1 MSDRLDKA
9 QRAFADAVEADH
21 ESAGVPE
28 LERKVFKLLDISRTQ
43 AAIAGAEALE
53 ELVRWCK
60 LTATGQ
66 DDERK
71 QTGYIARSAERD
83 GRTWYGD

>member
-1 MSDRLDKA
+1 MSDRLDKSKRALDEAAA
-9 QRAFADAVEADH
+9 QVSDDIQEH
-21 ESAGVPE
+21 
-28 LERKVFKLLDISRTQ
+28 LLAIARTQ
-43 AAIAGAEALE
+43 AAIAAAEALE

-71 QTGYIARSAERD
+71 QAGYVRRRSNTPAPSDRAWV
-83 GRTWYGD
+83 RRLT